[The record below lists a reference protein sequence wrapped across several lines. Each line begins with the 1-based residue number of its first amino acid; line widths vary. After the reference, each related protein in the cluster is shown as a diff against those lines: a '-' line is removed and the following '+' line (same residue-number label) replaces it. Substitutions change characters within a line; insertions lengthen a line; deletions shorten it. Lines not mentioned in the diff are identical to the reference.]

1 MRVNLGFNSGFR
13 GRAKILVLAPDP
25 CGPEVM
31 TDRNGQKRSARYVV
45 DRPWQSNL
53 ILNTGLNQLATY
65 RIADC
70 FQYAAAGYGTSVAD
84 PTQTTLD
91 TERGGSGDV
100 NAPYRTN
107 TYLTGAGNCGTTH
120 VAGSDTYVY
129 KRTYDFSEQITPG
142 TYGEVG
148 LATTATRNDPL
159 FSRIQ
164 LAGTVGVAAGQQLRL
179 VYELTHTIAP
189 VTPAALT
196 PTITGWASTDGDHVL
211 AQLSHNLVNTNG
223 ARTAD
228 GNLTGLLGEPSNGTS
243 LTCALSET
251 TDALANYEDAVVAR
265 VSIGRVAFVSEA
277 YVAGSHERVMNAV
290 FTPGTANSSV
300 IRAICV
306 GFSNGVTV
314 LPEDTGKAWEFLF
327 DSNQEKLNTHRLT
340 ITLTK
345 SWNRV

>member
-1 MRVNLGFNSGFR
+1 MRLTLGIHNGFR
-13 GRAKILVLAPDP
+13 GRAQVKVLTPDP
-25 CGPEVM
+25 CGPEFI
-31 TDRNGQKRSARYVV
+31 TDQFGRRRSAKYAIV
-45 DRPWQSNL
+45 RPWQNNL
-53 ILNTGLNQLATY
+53 ILNSGLNLLAAHQ
-65 RIADC
+65 IHAV

-84 PTQTTLD
+84 PTQTGLD

-129 KRTYDFSEQITPG
+129 KRTYDFSIQISPG

-148 LATTATRNDPL
+148 LSPTATRLDTL

-189 VTPAALT
+189 VTPAAIT

-211 AQLSHNLVNTNG
+211 AQLTHNTIS
-223 ARTAD
+223 T
-228 GNLTGLLGEPSNGTS
+228 NGTS
-243 LTCALSET
+243 NNDGNNQGLLCEPGGGNCYAELSDT
-251 TDALANYEDAVVAR
+251 STALANYEDAVVAR
-265 VSIGRVAFVSEA
+265 TPLGTAALMVAQA
-277 YVAGSHERVMNAV
+277 YVAGSHERDYVGT
-290 FTPGTANSSV
+290 FTPLMSNSSA
-300 IRAICV
+300 IRAICL
-306 GFSNGVTV
+306 GFSNGSSVRPTN
-314 LPEDTGKAWEFLF
+314 TGKGWELLF
-327 DSNQEKLNTHRLT
+327 DSAQEKLNTHQLVL
-340 ITLTK
+340 TLTK